1 MLIPIHFERFKMSNN
16 NELLDIGFI
25 QEKSI
30 LFLKEKKI
38 EVIPDSFGIKSDSIE
53 GLEGNYEII
62 FFDTC
67 DNKKVKIAFDKDKKE
82 IIYHNVDEPKEIEN
96 ETKKGSH
103 PFINISTTSFLI
115 IVALIYS
122 FTTLSFFGNTIL
134 LAIPLAFGFL
144 LYFMAYKQAKDYL
157 KKITDTITLAS
168 SLISLLAIIYGV
180 NIGKFLFDSHQNI
193 ILRTCLF
200 VVIQSFSIFATLK
213 LIIAF
218 RETLD
223 ERKKYYEL
231 YKVNDEN
238 KETVTPSFFKR
249 TAINCNSAFYFGKT
263 RFISAY
269 SKISKPIKTAIKKL
283 STLFESDKK

>member
-1 MLIPIHFERFKMSNN
+1 MSKS
-16 NELLDIGFI
+16 NELLDISFI

-38 EVIPDSFGIKSDSIE
+38 EVIPDSFDIKSDSIE
-53 GLEGNYEII
+53 GLEGNYEVIL
-62 FFDTC
+62 FDTC
-67 DNKKVKIAFDKDKKE
+67 DHKKVKIAFDKDKNE
-82 IIYHNVDEPKEIEN
+82 VIYHNVDEPKEKEIEN

-103 PFINISTTSFLI
+103 PFINLSTISFLI

-122 FTTLSFFGNTIL
+122 FTKLSFFGNALL
-134 LAIPLAFGFL
+134 LAIPLFFGFL

-168 SLISLLAIIYGV
+168 SLISLLAIIYGI
-180 NIGKFLFDSHQNI
+180 NIGKFLFDTHQNI

-223 ERKKYYEL
+223 ERKKYY
-231 YKVNDEN
+231 KSFNVDDKN
-238 KETVTPSFFKR
+238 KEKVTPNFFKR
-249 TAINCNSAFYFGKT
+249 QAINFSSAFYFGKT
-263 RFISAY
+263 RLCSAY
-269 SKISKPIKTAIKKL
+269 AKISKPIIIAVKKL
-283 STLFESDKK
+283 FTLFKSDKK